1 MSSTAIVGAQW
12 GDEGKGKLIDYLAGH
27 ADVVVRAQ
35 GGNNA
40 GHTVV
45 VGDKK
50 YTFHLMPS
58 GVLYEGTLNLIGNGV
73 VFDPEG
79 FLQEVE
85 TLKSQNVEISTIKI
99 DERAHMIFP
108 YHKRMDELEEEARK
122 DQEIGTTRRGIGPCY
137 MDKIE
142 RSGIRVGELLDLE
155 QLETSIY
162 QQVERKN
169 QVLKKIYNVEGF
181 DPKKIFET
189 YCQYSAHLKEY
200 IADTTVLIHEAMDKG
215 KKILFEG
222 AQGTLLDIDLG
233 TYPYVTSSHPTSAGF
248 CTGAGVGPNAL
259 DEIIGVVKAYTTRV
273 GKGPFPTE
281 QDNEIGEV
289 IRQNGNEYGSTTG
302 RPRRCGWLD
311 GVMLKYATR
320 VNGLTGISLMLMDV
334 LDQFDEIQICTAY
347 EKDGEETIYF
357 PASLPALAKCQPVYE
372 TLKGWKTDLTCI
384 NKYDDLPEEAKRYI
398 QKVEEI
404 TGVPVKM
411 ISVGPDRNQTIL
423 RESMI

>member
-1 MSSTAIVGAQW
+1 MSSTAIIGAQW

-58 GVLYEGTLNLIGNGV
+58 GVLYEGTLNIIGNGV
-73 VFDPEG
+73 AFDPEG

-85 TLKSQNVEISTIKI
+85 TLKNQNVDISTIRI

-108 YHKRMDELEEEARK
+108 YHKKIDELEEEARK

-137 MDKIE
+137 MDKIQ
-142 RSGIRVGELLDLE
+142 RSGIRVGDLLNIE
-155 QLETSIY
+155 RLETLIY
-162 QQVERKN
+162 QQVEKKN
-169 QVLKKIYNVEGF
+169 ELLKKIYHAEGF
-181 DPKKIFET
+181 DPQKVFET

-200 IADTTVLIHEAMDKG
+200 IADTTVLLYDALKNN
-215 KKILFEG
+215 KKVLFEG
-222 AQGTLLDIDLG
+222 AQGTLLDVDLG

-248 CTGAGVGPNAL
+248 CTGAGIGPNAL
-259 DEIIGVVKAYTTRV
+259 DEILGVVKAYSTRV

-281 QDNEIGEV
+281 QDNETGDA
-289 IRQNGNEYGSTTG
+289 IREKGHEFGSTTG

-311 GVMLKYATR
+311 GVILKYAVR
-320 VNGLTGISLMLMDV
+320 VNGLTGITLMLMDV

-347 EKDGEETIYF
+347 EIEGEETQDF
-357 PASLPALAKCQPVYE
+357 PANLEKLAQCRPVYRK
-372 TLKGWKTDLTCI
+372 LKGWKTDITGI
-384 NKYDDLPEEAKRYI
+384 QDYEDLPQEAKAYVEA
-398 QKVEEI
+398 VEEI

-411 ISVGPDRNQTIL
+411 ISVGPDRDQTIV
-423 RESMI
+423 REVMI

>member
-12 GDEGKGKLIDYLAGH
+12 GDEGKGKLIDYLAGQ
-27 ADVVVRAQ
+27 AEVVVRAQ

-58 GVLYEGTLNLIGNGV
+58 GVLYEGTLNIIGNGV

-85 TLKSQNVEISTIKI
+85 KLKSQNVDISTIKI

-108 YHKRMDELEEEARK
+108 YHKRIDELEEEARK
-122 DQEIGTTRRGIGPCY
+122 EQEIGTTKRGIGPCY

-142 RSGIRVGELLDLE
+142 RSGIRVGDLLDLDK
-155 QLETSIY
+155 LEKNIY
-162 QQVERKN
+162 YQVERKN
-169 QVLKKIYNVEGF
+169 ELLKKIYNSDGF
-181 DPKKIFET
+181 DPKKVFET
-189 YCQYSAHLKEY
+189 YCQYSAHLKPY
-200 IADTTVLIHEAMDKG
+200 IADTTILLHEAMESG

-248 CTGAGVGPNAL
+248 CTGAGVGPGAIN
-259 DEIIGVVKAYTTRV
+259 EILGVVKAYTTRV

-281 QDNEIGEV
+281 QDNETGDA
-289 IRQNGNEYGSTTG
+289 IRVKGHEFGSTTG

-311 GVMLKYATR
+311 GVMLKYAVR
-320 VNGLTGISLMLMDV
+320 VNGLTGISLMLLDV

-347 EKDGEETIYF
+347 EVDGEETIYF
-357 PASLPALAKCQPVYE
+357 PANLAKLEKCQPVYQR
-372 TLKGWKTDLTCI
+372 LKGWKTDITGI
-384 NKYDDLPEEAKRYI
+384 TEYEDLPEEAKDYI
-398 QKVEEI
+398 KTVEDI

-411 ISVGPDRNQTIL
+411 ISVGPDRSQTIV